1 MKQFFV
7 CVGLCSLIPSAA
19 FAQNLVPIAMAEADR
34 PAPDGRPVMVVVPVA
49 GIEPEIS
56 LGRVISDA
64 AYGGGLLGG
73 LINESRDH
81 KRDDLAKIAMDKARA
96 DAEPLQKAL
105 KTQDWLAMAER
116 STQTALARVG
126 WFQAKDVKVSGTEAD
141 ADPATTGNTA
151 APAQIATLTYRYR
164 LSPDCTQIKVI
175 ADVVVYLRE
184 PAPKNGAAKPAKP
197 LFRETIGAIAQ
208 LAKRSFANAENVAQ
222 WTDDD
227 ARLGKA
233 AIAGALAR
241 IENALAYA
249 LDQSPAQVDA
259 LQKSKSDKVFA
270 AGFYGPP
277 LALPV
282 SAKGEKVLWQH
293 GIIDVFDVP

>member
-1 MKQFFV
+1 MKRFFV

-19 FAQNLVPIAMAEADR
+19 VAQSLVPLALAEADR
-34 PAPDGRPVMVVVPVA
+34 PAPDGRPVVVVVPVA
-49 GIEPEIS
+49 GLEPEVS

-81 KRDDLAKIAMDKARA
+81 KRDDLGKIAMAKARTE
-96 DAEPLQKAL
+96 AEPLQKAL
-105 KTQDWLAMAER
+105 ASQDWLAMAGH
-116 STQTALARVG
+116 SAQAALARVD
-126 WFQAKDVKVSGTEAD
+126 WFQAKDLKLSGAEAD
-141 ADPATTGNTA
+141 ADPATIGNTA
-151 APAQIATLTYRYR
+151 APAQVATLTYRYR

-175 ADVVVYLRE
+175 ADVAVYRRE
-184 PAPKNGAAKPAKP
+184 PAPKNGPAKPAKP

-222 WTDDD
+222 WNDDD
-227 ARLGKA
+227 ARLAKA

-241 IENALAYA
+241 IETALAYA
-249 LDQSPAQVDA
+249 LNQSPAEVDA
-259 LQKSKSDKVFA
+259 LQKAKADKVFA

-277 LALPV
+277 VALPV

-293 GIIDVFDVP
+293 GIIDVFDLP